1 MTLQEKVLNDLQN
14 LTIEEQKEVLD
25 FIQFLQFKKIN
36 QPQIRKQIKGL
47 WKQFNLSISEA
58 DIAEARKEMW
68 GNFPREID
76 L

>member
-1 MTLQEKVLNDLQN
+1 MTLQETVLNDLQK

-25 FIQFLQFKKIN
+25 FIQFLQFKKNN
-36 QPQIRKQIKGL
+36 QPQVKKQIKGL

-58 DIAEARKEMW
+58 DIAEARQEMW